1 MPGIRDEPRLAFV
14 PTNHHNYEYPV
25 EVRPTID
32 MGNGVFATRDIKKGE
47 LCCFYDGIIVCSDMG
62 MEGLISNRLG
72 YGHDFVVKRT
82 ITRIRD
88 EEVREVIK
96 SADEMIAGFTKQ
108 LRRGGVGQ
116 LINDWSMSYDDYD
129 YDYLKN
135 INTYAQCERVGV
147 NPDDYIILMIANK
160 DIKKD
165 SQLFY
170 QYGSRY
176 WQNHNEWYIAPYKH
190 KQYFEGFVNS
200 MRHLT
205 REDKARFIRRYS
217 NGNEL
222 KDYRNRYRI
231 VVSILSTHPKFRE
244 ICSLPP

>member
-1 MPGIRDEPRLAFV
+1 MPGINDEPRLAFV
-14 PTNHHNYEYPV
+14 PTNHHDYEYPV

-32 MGNGVFATRDIKKGE
+32 IGNGVFATRDIEKGE
-47 LCCFYDGIIVCSDMG
+47 LCCFYDGIIVCSDSG

-72 YGHDFVVKRT
+72 YGHDFNTET
-82 ITRIRD
+82 ITKMIRD
-88 EEVREVIK
+88 EEMREQVK
-96 SADEMIAGFTKQ
+96 RADSAIAGFTKQ

-135 INTYAQCERVGV
+135 INTYAQCERVGSD
-147 NPDDYIILMIANK
+147 PDDYIILMIAKK

-176 WQNHNEWYIAPYKH
+176 WKNFNECRSYSHQEEFKT
-190 KQYFEGFVNS
+190 FVNS
-200 MRHLT
+200 RKHLN
-205 REDKARFIRRYS
+205 RGDKRRFIRKYN
-217 NGNEL
+217 NGSDL
-222 KDYRNRYRI
+222 KDYLYRYRLF
-231 VVSILSTHPKFRE
+231 VSIMIQNGVEQRSIYE
-244 ICSLPP
+244 